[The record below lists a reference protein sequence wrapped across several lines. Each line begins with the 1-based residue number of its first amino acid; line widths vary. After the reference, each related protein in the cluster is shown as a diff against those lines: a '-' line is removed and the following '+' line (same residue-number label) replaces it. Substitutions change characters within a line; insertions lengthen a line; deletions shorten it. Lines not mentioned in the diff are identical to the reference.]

1 MTSGTPV
8 PPDAAEDRSRFW
20 PSGWWKLMDVRVGV
34 IPVPIYLVLLGVIA
48 YFVHAGKI
56 PTDISMM
63 TAVIAVGAFTCAELG
78 DRLPILR
85 RIGGA
90 AILCTVIPSF
100 VVYYHWLPDLL
111 IKPVVDFTKYTVFL
125 YLYIACLI
133 VGSILGMDRAVLIKC
148 FLKIFIPISIGTVV
162 ATTIGVSVATACGL
176 GFHQAL
182 FFVVIPIMAGGVGE
196 GAIPLSIGYAQLLH
210 VTQGETYAQVL
221 PPVILGS
228 FTAMV
233 FAGLLNL
240 IGKKYPHL
248 TGEGRLLRGE
258 HDDLDLRRDA
268 FKGPPDLANVAAAIL
283 FAVALYLAG
292 LVGNEL
298 FGLPAPV
305 GMVFL
310 ALAVKVSRAVSPKFQ
325 DGSYFAYR
333 FCAIALTYPVIFTNS
348 LAITPWDKL
357 VAACALPNLFTI
369 VATVAAMTLTGFVVA
384 RWINMYPVDLAIVTA
399 CRCSKGGSGDVAIL
413 DTSKRMQLMPFAQ
426 TATRIGGAI
435 TVTLAIIALARF
447 G

>member
-1 MTSGTPV
+1 MEDKLINTAGNGPGDQGGSFIICQNQEMLFSREPLSHVPNSIYGPPSAPSSMGQLVHLPIRRRVDFRGLRCGLQSMTSGTPV

-210 VTQGETYAQVL
+210 
-221 PPVILGS
+221 
-228 FTAMV
+228 
-233 FAGLLNL
+233 
-240 IGKKYPHL
+240 
-248 TGEGRLLRGE
+248 
-258 HDDLDLRRDA
+258 
-268 FKGPPDLANVAAAIL
+268 
-283 FAVALYLAG
+283 
-292 LVGNEL
+292 
-298 FGLPAPV
+298 
-305 GMVFL
+305 
-310 ALAVKVSRAVSPKFQ
+310 
-325 DGSYFAYR
+325 
-333 FCAIALTYPVIFTNS
+333 
-348 LAITPWDKL
+348 
-357 VAACALPNLFTI
+357 
-369 VATVAAMTLTGFVVA
+369 
-384 RWINMYPVDLAIVTA
+384 
-399 CRCSKGGSGDVAIL
+399 
-413 DTSKRMQLMPFAQ
+413 
-426 TATRIGGAI
+426 
-435 TVTLAIIALARF
+435 
-447 G
+447 